1 MEDLELKS
9 KGLTSEDSYTEILKL
24 YNLCF
29 DANSLCD
36 RIVYV
41 CSIKFNMIKFAEWF
55 HQKIA
60 HAFTGDLFADGI
72 EAYGELRG
80 DLFYRGEITRHSED
94 YASVTDAMKSFV
106 LKVTEIEKQCRK
118 AIHTCA
124 DNGDEGFEDYLRDLN
139 LSHISPMLKQA
150 MVFYNA
156 TKDYELHNALYKW
169 NKDFYAWIIPYFAD
183 GDDNENN

>member
-1 MEDLELKS
+1 MEDLELRS
-9 KGLTSEDSYTEILKL
+9 RGLTSEDSYTEILKL

-60 HAFTGDLFADGI
+60 HAFTGDAFADGI
-72 EAYGELRG
+72 EAFGELRG

-124 DNGDEGFEDYLRDLN
+124 DSGDEGYEDFLREFN
-139 LSHISPMLKQA
+139 MTQIATMLKQA
-150 MVFYNA
+150 MVLYNA
-156 TKDYELHNALYKW
+156 TKDYELHDNLYKW
-169 NKDFYAWIIPYFAD
+169 NKDFHAWIIPAFMD
-183 GDDNENN
+183 GD